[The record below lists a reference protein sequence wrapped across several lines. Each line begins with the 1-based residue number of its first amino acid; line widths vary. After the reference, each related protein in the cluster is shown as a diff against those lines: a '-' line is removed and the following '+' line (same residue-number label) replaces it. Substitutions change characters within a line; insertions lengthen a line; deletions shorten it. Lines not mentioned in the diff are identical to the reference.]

1 MLSFPKCSLVHI
13 DSGWFAVHNHV
24 THVCS
29 ACGSKFWSD
38 STCVGIESDA
48 APMLSVLLN
57 AELGDEDIAFLCGHV
72 MLAQSQFSNN
82 ESMHYAHCQAFA
94 SVLGSYKLHNAVLC
108 DGAPIV
114 PIEALEL

>member
-1 MLSFPKCSLVHI
+1 MHI
-13 DSGWFAVHNHV
+13 GSGWFAVHNHV

-57 AELGDEDIAFLCGHV
+57 AELGDEDIAFCVG
-72 MLAQSQFSNN
+72 M
-82 ESMHYAHCQAFA
+82 
-94 SVLGSYKLHNAVLC
+94 
-108 DGAPIV
+108 
-114 PIEALEL
+114 